1 MPIAPSSA
9 FYQINEVSHA
19 GGESEVVE
27 ANEATVDDVRL
38 ALQAAPVA
46 GKQGDRIFGKSENSA
61 FEDPERREA
70 VVQAQGQEAEG
81 PGQGGQPS
89 DSDRVLLRLQQGW
102 AYSIEYAALL

>member
-1 MPIAPSSA
+1 M
-9 FYQINEVSHA
+9 
-19 GGESEVVE
+19 E

-102 AYSIEYAALL
+102 AYSIEFLYLCCAPISPLLPQKGSTA